1 MRSNNKER
9 LAQGAKLIYDK
20 NLETEEGRKLFWMMQ
35 GWKELPRNFKL
46 IELIN
51 MVHTVPT
58 VGTHNTTSKTLQAP

>member
-20 NLETEEGRKLFWMMQ
+20 NLETEEGRELFWMMQ

-51 MVHTVPT
+51 TIY
-58 VGTHNTTSKTLQAP
+58 KAPKDAEGDIE